1 MKLFKTTILGLLI
14 LVLSVNTA
22 QAQWRWGKFEKLD
35 TTVSIP
41 KRDKN
46 SVEIDDD
53 YFRMRMGLLGFD
65 LSVED
70 DWRYFGDKE
79 GFESSTVTYYEKHD
93 HGTLKSIKFD
103 LGLNNYLNNG
113 EFPTS
118 SDLHELK
125 PVASTY
131 VGITWA
137 NLSHLTDVLYLDWGL
152 GISWYNFRFDN
163 AATRIDP
170 TNGELNFIEQ
180 VDLTNATKSKLKVT
194 YLNFM
199 AIPMF
204 DLSRGRRI
212 VREFREDQVKVSFS
226 AKRGVRFGLGPYAG
240 LRLGSKAK
248 YVYRNESGRVKN
260 KDKSS
265 NFLNDFRYGLR
276 AQLGINRFD
285 VFFSYDFNELF
296 EGDQSPSLN
305 PITIG
310 VTF

>member
-1 MKLFKTTILGLLI
+1 MNLFKTTTLGLLI
-14 LVLSVNTA
+14 LVFSINTA
-22 QAQWRWGKFEKLD
+22 QAQWRWGQFEKLD
-35 TTVSIP
+35 TVVSIP
-41 KRDKN
+41 KKDKN
-46 SVEIDDD
+46 SMEIDDD
-53 YFRMRMGLLGFD
+53 YFRMRLGLFGFD

-70 DWRYFGDKE
+70 DWRYSSIGDD
-79 GFESSTVTYYEKHD
+79 FESSTVTYFEKHD

-103 LGLNNYLNNG
+103 LGLNNYLNDG
-113 EFPTS
+113 DFPSS
-118 SDLHELK
+118 SDLYELD
-125 PVASTY
+125 PASSIY

-137 NLSHLTDVLYLDWGL
+137 NMTHLTDVIFLDWGL
-152 GISWYNFRFDN
+152 GFAWYNFRYEN
-163 AATRIDP
+163 AATRLDP

-180 VDLTNATKSKLKVT
+180 LDITSPVKSKLKVT

-204 DLSRGRRI
+204 DLAKGKRI
-212 VREFREDQVKVSFS
+212 VREYREDEVKVSFS
-226 AKRGVRFGLGPYAG
+226 SKRGVRFGVGPYAG

-248 YVYRNESGRVKN
+248 YVYRNGGDRIKD

-265 NFLNDFRYGLR
+265 NFLSDFRYGLR

-285 VFFSYDFNELF
+285 MFFSYDFNDLF
-296 EGDQSPSLN
+296 EGDQTPSLN